1 VGFLHFFHPT
11 SVDKSCVT
19 LCSLDEPS
27 PGFLLV
33 LSEGQVRLQAWVQH
47 GFSLDEPGLGFLPV
61 LYEGQVRVGWTWVS
75 MGLALMSAVWVSC
88 LLVLYEGQDRVKVGR
103 GFSMGLA

>member
-1 VGFLHFFHPT
+1 MWGFYIFYPT

-61 LYEGQVRVGWTWVS
+61 LYEGQVRV
-75 MGLALMSAVWVSC
+75 
-88 LLVLYEGQDRVKVGR
+88 KVGR
-103 GFSMGLA
+103 GFSMGLAQMSAARVSCLCCKAAGQG